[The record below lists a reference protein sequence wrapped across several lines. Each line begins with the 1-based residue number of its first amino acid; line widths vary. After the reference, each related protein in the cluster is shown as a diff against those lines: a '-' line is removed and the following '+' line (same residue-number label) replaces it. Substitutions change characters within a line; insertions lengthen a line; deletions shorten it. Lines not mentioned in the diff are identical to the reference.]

1 MCRENGY
8 QQTLIKGVVIIVI
21 LDMNNRWIRALV
33 WSYKS
38 NDMLMNFFINESNCV
53 IYIEFGVL

>member
-1 MCRENGY
+1 MCHENGY

-21 LDMNNRWIRALV
+21 LDMNNRWIHALV

-38 NDMLMNFFINESNCV
+38 NDMLMNCFINESN
-53 IYIEFGVL
+53 

>member
-1 MCRENGY
+1 MCHENGY
-8 QQTLIKGVVIIVI
+8 QQTLIKDVVIIVI

-38 NDMLMNFFINESNCV
+38 NDMLMNFFINESN
-53 IYIEFGVL
+53 